1 MGSRP
6 GREMRHYNDY
16 MHDACVAVD
25 AFLKRV
31 FRRVHVDGPPIS
43 PEEINA
49 HPTMLVSS
57 HRSHMDYILLGIQ
70 FHLGLGIRNLRFAA
84 GDNLTNMPWVGE
96 RFRSYGAFS
105 VYRAKANS
113 RNYFF
118 ELAEQVA
125 SMMDSGE
132 NVIVFP
138 EGGRSY
144 SGAMLE
150 MKSGILGSAIMAA
163 HRSPAKT
170 FRYIPMTVVYEELPE
185 LRYFE
190 LLERGKRLRSESKTA
205 FGKKL
210 GNLYYFGADLVA
222 FGKLILLSR
231 IGRWYDT
238 VHIDYGAPIDVRELV
253 DVDGNY
259 IAGSRN
265 EFLAHRTSISQV
277 GEKLRE
283 RLIAMY
289 RILPS
294 HLLAAALETQSD
306 ILRADAE
313 TRIAALVERAAAAGR
328 NVKGVADSTPA
339 ELYERGVALLRKEK
353 ALRCTRSGLTVLKP
367 TIIAY
372 YTRTLDGI

>member
-1 MGSRP
+1 MGRNLP
-6 GREMRHYNDY
+6 RQERHYNENMY
-16 MHDACVAVD
+16 DACVAVGN
-25 AFLKRV
+25 FLKKA
-31 FRRVHVDGPPIS
+31 FRRISVDGPPLT
-43 PEEINA
+43 PDELNEHA
-49 HPTMLVSS
+49 TMLVSS

-70 FHLGLGIRNLRFAA
+70 FHLGLGLRNLRFAA
-84 GDNLTNMPWVGE
+84 GDNLTNMPFVGA

-125 SMMDSGE
+125 CMMIAGE

-144 SGAMLE
+144 SGAMLD

-163 HRSPAKT
+163 HRHPEKT

-190 LLERGKRLRSESKTA
+190 LLEKGKRLRSEAKSV

-210 GNLYYFGADLVA
+210 GNIYYFGADLVA
-222 FGKLILLSR
+222 FGKLLLLSR
-231 IGRWYDT
+231 FGRWYDT
-238 VHIDYGAPIDVRELV
+238 VYIDYAAPVDVRDLV
-253 DVDGNY
+253 DVDENF
-259 IAGSRN
+259 IEGSRN
-265 EFLAHRTSISQV
+265 DFLAHRTSISLV

-283 RLIAMY
+283 RLIAIY

-294 HLLAAALETQSD
+294 HILSAALEGRED
-306 ILRADAE
+306 VLREEAE
-313 TRIAALVERAAAAGR
+313 VRIAEFVSRAKNAGR
-328 NVKGVADSTPA
+328 NVKSVEGLSAA
-339 ELYERGVALLRKEK
+339 ELYDRGVSLLKKEK
-353 ALRCTRSGLTVLKP
+353 AVRRNRSGLFIVKQK
-367 TIIAY
+367 IISY
-372 YTRTLDGI
+372 YARTLDGI